1 MRLFPRALLLVV
13 PMSPEEDGKVD
24 ARLLDPATG
33 KSPTRVRSS
42 TTRLPNVYPPTRKRR
57 RRKPRGQPVSRL
69 QVFRSRTT
77 QLPTNPAV
85 PPQRGGNPQVARAA
99 SAAAASHRGHRPSE
113 SLSLLN
119 HRQQSAAVLCGA
131 VHSEPGLLLLLCQHV
146 RRADAQG
153 GAAPGEGCAGTGRDS
168 SIWPTVLH
176 ALGVTSTGACAAAL
190 RLSHLLSPLQAD
202 AARETWP
209 APRRMPFAPLQKNL
223 LA

>member
-1 MRLFPRALLLVV
+1 MAASVHRAARHSCQPAGSTLTLLSGAAVRLCCSVRCCRSATLECPCCSQAST
-13 PMSPEEDGKVD
+13 PAQGK
-24 ARLLDPATG
+24 
-33 KSPTRVRSS
+33 
-42 TTRLPNVYPPTRKRR
+42 TRL
-57 RRKPRGQPVSRL
+57 Q
-69 QVFRSRTT
+69 
-77 QLPTNPAV
+77 
-85 PPQRGGNPQVARAA
+85 A